1 LNTYFLKIIVNLIVL
16 AAFYNLS
23 SKSFAEIVGEQGER
37 SVNKMLSND
46 FISNANG
53 SSILDSVEKPSV
65 GFIPLKIKN
74 GTVNSINTKFIDEL
88 RGLNGESLLSKPTP
102 VKEITL
108 PGLIRIP
115 GISAQMIDPKRGQI
129 VEFSNGGS
137 TSVYVSVSDINL
149 LQLPFTQPLITSS
162 DDVEI
167 KQSGGNVY
175 FQFKSGVNR
184 AVQLFVENQ
193 SGSNS
198 VLSLQLIPKPIV
210 SQVIKVVDN
219 SPASNFI
226 SQDKLSNEYIK
237 HIQQLMEM
245 VANEQNP
252 SGFTKISLDH
262 IAPILLNGLLIRPLS
277 RMSNL
282 NKEIYVYEAQNP
294 GSAVASIS
302 EKEFDDQSVLAISI
316 FPTPIL
322 RKNET
327 TKIIILAKK
336 QSPTAM
342 NYD

>member
-1 LNTYFLKIIVNLIVL
+1 MKTYKYKLIFNLIAL
-16 AAFYNLS
+16 TASYYHPNHT
-23 SKSFAEIVGEQGER
+23 FAEIVGEHSEKP
-37 SVNKMLSND
+37 VNKMLSND
-46 FISNANG
+46 LIINSNSLN
-53 SSILDSVEKPSV
+53 ILKSNVEPSTGKNPLNNKKRAHDSR
-65 GFIPLKIKN
+65 
-74 GTVNSINTKFIDEL
+74 NSKLPDDFG
-88 RGLNGESLLSKPTP
+88 GLSGESLLVKPTAAR
-102 VKEITL
+102 EITL

-115 GISAQMIDPKRGQI
+115 GVSSQMIDPSRGQI
-129 VEFSNGGS
+129 IEFSNGGS
-137 TSVYVSVSDINL
+137 SSVYVSESDINL

-162 DDVEI
+162 DDIEI

-198 VLSLQLIPKPIV
+198 VLSLQLIPKLIV

-219 SPASNFI
+219 SPASNI
-226 SQDKLSNEYIK
+226 IKEDKLSNEYIK

-262 IAPILLNGLLIRPLS
+262 ISPILLNGLLIRPLS

-294 GSAVASIS
+294 GSTVASIS
-302 EKEFDDQSVLAISI
+302 EKEFDGQSVLAISI

-322 RKNET
+322 RKNER

-336 QSPTAM
+336 QLPSAV